1 MIVKK
6 TVSPSTLAKLDFGPN
21 ELRRAIANELGLK
34 ISTVYA
40 WVSNTRDVPDKHIQT
55 VCDVINA
62 FNHTMSASYQSERNV
77 ES

>member
-1 MIVKK
+1 MLRNKK
-6 TVSPSTLAKLDFGPN
+6 VSPSTLTKQDFGPN

-55 VCDVINA
+55 VCDVINT
-62 FNHTMSASYQSERNV
+62 FNLTTSPPYQSE
-77 ES
+77 EEL

>member
-1 MIVKK
+1 MEKNKK
-6 TVSPSTLAKLDFGPN
+6 IYPSTLTKQDFGPN

-55 VCDVINA
+55 VCDVINT
-62 FNHTMSASYQSERNV
+62 FNLTTSPPYQSE
-77 ES
+77 EEL